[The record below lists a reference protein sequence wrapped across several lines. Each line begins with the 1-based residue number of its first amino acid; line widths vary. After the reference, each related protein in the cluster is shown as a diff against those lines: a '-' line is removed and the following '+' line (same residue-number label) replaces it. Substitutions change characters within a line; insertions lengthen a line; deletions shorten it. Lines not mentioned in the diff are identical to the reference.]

1 MADSAGMTRLPFLL
15 PRRRFL
21 GLAAA
26 GGAASLLAACGFQPM
41 YGRQDGRRPG
51 FDAFSEVAIAPIP
64 ERIGQLIRNRLLDQ
78 VNPYG
83 EPGAARYTLGVTFA
97 RNRVGVAVDRD
108 QTITRY
114 NLTLVCSYIL
124 TENSSRTIVTRG
136 STRAVA
142 AFNIVGSEF
151 ANIAAERDAEERT
164 AVSVA
169 DDIALRL
176 GAYFADPNRRA
187 G

>member
-1 MADSAGMTRLPFLL
+1 MSPPLN
-15 PRRRFL
+15 RRRFL
-21 GLAAA
+21 HLAAI
-26 GGAASLLAACGFQPM
+26 GGATGLLAACGFQPM
-41 YGRQDGRRPG
+41 YGQQSGRRPS
-51 FDAFSEVAIAPIP
+51 FDAFAEVAVAPIP
-64 ERIGQLIRNRLLDQ
+64 ERVGQLIRNRLLDQ

-97 RNRVGVAVDRD
+97 RNRVPVAVDRD

-114 NLTLVCSYIL
+114 NMTLVASYIL
-124 TENSSRTIVTRG
+124 TENASRTIVTRG
-136 STRAVA
+136 STRSVA

-151 ANIAAERDAEERT
+151 ANIAAEHDAEERT

>member
-1 MADSAGMTRLPFLL
+1 MTRVFLSL
-15 PRRRFL
+15 NRRRFL
-21 GLAAA
+21 GRATI
-26 GGAASLLAACGFQPM
+26 GGAAGLLAACGFQPM
-41 YGRQDGRRPG
+41 YGRQSGRRPG

-64 ERIGQLIRNRLLDQ
+64 ERIGQLIHNRLLDQ

-83 EPGAARYTLGVTFA
+83 EPGAARYTLGITFA
-97 RNRVGVAVDRD
+97 RNKVAVAVGRD

-114 NLTLVCSYIL
+114 NLTLVASYIL
-124 TENSSRTIVTRG
+124 TENASRTIVTRG
-136 STRAVA
+136 STRSVA

-151 ANIAAERDAEERT
+151 ANVTAERDAEERT

-176 GAYFADPNRRA
+176 GAYFADPNRRT

>member
-1 MADSAGMTRLPFLL
+1 MIPEFSSLN
-15 PRRRFL
+15 RRRFL
-21 GLAAA
+21 RLAVL
-26 GGAASLLAACGFQPM
+26 GGVTGLLAACGFQPM

-64 ERIGQLIRNRLLDQ
+64 ERVGQLIRNRLLDQ

-97 RNRVGVAVDRD
+97 RNKVAVAVDRD

-114 NLTLVCSYIL
+114 NMTLVASYVL
-124 TENSSRTIVTRG
+124 TENASRTIVTRG
-136 STRAVA
+136 SSRSVA

-151 ANIAAERDAEERT
+151 ANIAAEHDAEERT

>member
-1 MADSAGMTRLPFLL
+1 MTPVFRPLN
-15 PRRRFL
+15 RRRFL
-21 GLAAA
+21 RLAAL
-26 GGAASLLAACGFQPM
+26 GGASGLLSACGFQPM

-64 ERIGQLIRNRLLDQ
+64 ERVGQLIRNRLLDQ

-97 RNRVGVAVDRD
+97 RNRVAVAVDRD

-114 NLTLVCSYIL
+114 NMTLVASYIL
-124 TENSSRTIVTRG
+124 TENASRTIVTRG
-136 STRAVA
+136 STRSVA

-151 ANIAAERDAEERT
+151 ANIAAEHDAEERT

-169 DDIALRL
+169 DDISLRL